1 MRPRFQLPPLLARLH
16 ARIEFHDEYERAQRG
31 FFIAELDRREG
42 GAVAAQPILL
52 YVTPAHVHGPPKS
65 GPQPPDWVAD
75 AAGDDAA
82 DAARIEAFARRGVA
96 EHWRLRSEPD
106 GATAI
111 ECRWEVH
118 PAEGRYAQLAEFRG
132 AERVISPTF
141 PDLELRPA
149 DLDDPGP

>member
-1 MRPRFQLPPLLARLH
+1 MASGKLSATVVGLGYVGLPTAALLAS
-16 ARIEFHDEYERAQRG
+16 RG
-31 FFIAELDRREG
+31 FRVNGNDI
-42 GAVAAQPILL
+42 
-52 YVTPAHVHGPPKS
+52 
-65 GPQPPDWVAD
+65 
-75 AAGDDAA
+75 